1 MEEKK
6 IYQCIPAIMADI
18 KHISKDKRNTQQ
30 GFMFR
35 GIDQV
40 MNTMKPLLAKHGV
53 FVVPEVIDRQREE
66 RASKN
71 GSLLIYSIL
80 TVRHHFVASDGS
92 EVCSVTVGEGMDSAD
107 KASNKAMA
115 IAFKYACFQ
124 VFCIPTEEMANDD
137 PDAYSPEPT
146 PKKPTPAPQPQPAP
160 APTPAPAPMAKE
172 DIFDIEQ
179 KIGTCKTVKELGT
192 LWHSISQEEQQ
203 ALANSFSQRKA
214 EILIP
219 KK

>member
-1 MEEKK
+1 MEEKL
-6 IYQCIPAIMADI
+6 IYKCIPAIMADI

-80 TVRHHFVASDGS
+80 TVRHHFVATDGS

-146 PKKPTPAPQPQPAP
+146 PKKPTPAP
-160 APTPAPAPMAKE
+160 MAME

-179 KIGTCKTVKELGT
+179 KIGTCKTAKELGT

>member
-1 MEEKK
+1 M
-6 IYQCIPAIMADI
+6 QDI

-80 TVRHHFVASDGS
+80 TVRHHFIASDGS

-160 APTPAPAPMAKE
+160 TPTPTPAPMAME

-179 KIGTCKTVKELGT
+179 KIRTCKTAKELGE

-203 ALANSFSQRKA
+203 ALATSFSQRKA

>member
-1 MEEKK
+1 MEEKL
-6 IYQCIPAIMADI
+6 IYKCIPAIMADI
-18 KHISKDKRNTQQ
+18 KHIGKDKRNDQQ

-40 MNTMKPLLAKHGV
+40 MNTIKPLLAKHGV

-80 TVRHHFVASDGS
+80 TVRHHFVATDGS

-146 PKKPTPAPQPQPAP
+146 PKKPTPAPQPTQTP
-160 APTPAPAPMAKE
+160 APTPAPAPMATE

-179 KIGTCKTVKELGT
+179 KIGSCKTVKELGT
-192 LWHSISQEEQQ
+192 LWNSISQEEQR
-203 ALANSFSQRKA
+203 ALSNSFSHRKA
-214 EILIP
+214 EILLP

>member
-1 MEEKK
+1 MEEKL
-6 IYQCIPAIMADI
+6 IYKCIPAIMADI
-18 KHISKDKRNTQQ
+18 KHIGKDKRNTQQ

-80 TVRHHFVASDGS
+80 TVRHHFIALDGS
-92 EVCSVTVGEGMDSAD
+92 EVCSVTVGEGMDAAD

-124 VFCIPTEEMANDD
+124 VFCIPTEEMAQDD

-146 PKKPTPAPQPQPAP
+146 PKKPTPAPQPTQ
-160 APTPAPAPMAKE
+160 PTPAPMAME
-172 DIFDIEQ
+172 DIFDIDQ
-179 KIGTCKTVKELGT
+179 KIGACKTVEDLGT
-192 LWHSISQEEQQ
+192 LWHSISQEEQR

-214 EILIP
+214 EILLP